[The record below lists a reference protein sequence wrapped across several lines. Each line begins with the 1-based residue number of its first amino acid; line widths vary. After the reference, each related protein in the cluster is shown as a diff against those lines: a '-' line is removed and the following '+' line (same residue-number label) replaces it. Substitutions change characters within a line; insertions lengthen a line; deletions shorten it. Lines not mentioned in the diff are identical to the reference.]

1 MDSNNT
7 FQNGMNSDI
16 SKLYQSKDQ
25 YVKALNFRPVT
36 ELGSSNASLVNI
48 KGNECQIS
56 FPLLGSIYKLAILKK
71 YDIDGNFLPGI
82 VTITINGQTTANIA
96 INENTTISSFISSI
110 SVLPN
115 CYSTGSGTADF
126 ALAYNSDYIV
136 IYQQPEYSG
145 CDPIKSVEPEISINQ
160 ISGTSTI
167 CYIDT
172 DGNESSVPGTY
183 FVARVDFTDPLVVI
197 GSTFINESIYI
208 FTCPENNPNKLGQIW
223 ELVYDELT
231 KTTTIYLLY
240 NNYLNFTIQHPIAPS
255 AAIGR
260 YELNLLQRIYWT
272 DFYNPVRTVNVKDPN
287 LMALNVDLTNLR
299 PLTNMSVPVLNEVI
313 DGGAVNN
320 ISNTATYQ
328 CAYRLTKNN
337 GAITNYSSLSNIVAP
352 IPQKTSDFVKTLN
365 NFSSIAAT
373 GAPGGVNKAL
383 RFEVQGIDT
392 DYDNIE
398 FVIITRDVSN
408 ENLFY
413 VYKFDTQVINGNSTI
428 LTTWVNDPNTNEEI
442 TVEELLI
449 ENVLFSHCKT
459 IEQKDN
465 RLFFGNVRSDI
476 DTILDAY
483 DTRTYRFIQNQDD
496 FDVLQ
501 YEGDTVPQ
509 PYIISTPNDY
519 ANIPADADLIPL
531 INLGMST
538 AEDPNFDFT
547 MKYKRLSSVVGGS
560 GPNISYSFGNL
571 LLRAD
576 AFPTMPLN
584 GSSTNEGTAR
594 DNPGSGQLYP
604 YGYRKAAGL
613 SNGYLYGSLLDP
625 TYYNGAPNQR
635 YKQNNSLNTMAL
647 EYLSGAFRSYQH
659 NEIYSFGI
667 VFKSRTGESSFV
679 KWIGDIKFP
688 DYSDLADPSLLDKT
702 EQGATCPD
710 FRSMFYDNTTS
721 DESAYLVVPYINFEV
736 NIPKEVS
743 NIISGYEIVRCLR
756 TEADKSVKSQGLI
769 TQVATGPSWDPSNY
783 YMPFTHYSNGNNYD
797 ACDPESGPVPVTP
810 STRGMAT
817 KDLICYHSMDSLV
830 NGSNDGFEEDDKI
843 VLSEVYIKVIDSSVT
858 PGNFPTPT
866 VRDKYYI
873 KKYYDKT
880 YNLYRNTYFGATDI
894 HTVKEAYYVAQ
905 DSVSPAISVVGGNV
919 YKNQDWQLGTGYA
932 GAHFSVGCPTV
943 VVGIKDSSF
952 DWTPFTFMGVCSTGS
967 TQGNAKMLGLHYKPS
982 VLKTQYG
989 GRTHARRASREYI
1002 ATGAYYPVDTNGTYT
1017 IKVFG
1022 GDIFHG
1028 ILDVQKAIKNWL
1040 GTQSQTTSSPIAN
1053 ANEKHSQTWYFPH
1066 QSYKNVDLRDGAHVN
1081 SDLDNDSG
1089 SAASGIDDYVYVSS
1103 FSFENTLKKY
1113 YPRPIFFNLTN
1124 EWNNRVYYSE
1134 VKINGETSDS
1144 WTNVFVDNYYDVEGS
1159 YGPINALQILKNN
1172 MYFVQDRAIGLL
1184 IVNPYET
1191 VTTQNLQSIGIGTGE
1206 VIQKHVYYSID
1217 SGSKHQWSV
1226 NRSNTHITFV
1236 DSRHK
1241 KIFLFDGQAVSPI
1254 SDTKGNRGFV
1264 NKVLHDYILINDNP
1278 VIYNGILTTYDYI
1291 NNEFL
1296 YTFLNTY
1303 PNTDGTNYSEKYT
1316 LVYSDLID
1324 AFSSFYS
1331 FTPYIYINNHNKL
1344 YSVDTYNSRTRS
1356 RIYLHNIGN
1365 YCNFYDNIYPSTLK
1379 VNINENP
1386 IYTKVFDNLSWISES
1401 IKDNLLFKDS
1411 INDYLG
1417 DSDDIPYLNN
1427 TITRI
1432 RAYNEYQNTDW
1443 ITLSTTFP
1451 NPTLRKSEQGY
1462 NMQMPRNKVNY
1473 DANNINT
1480 YSIFDPAILTK
1491 TLFGDRMRDKYL
1503 VVDMEYNNIL
1513 NNRFILHNLKSTY
1526 RISDR

>member
-16 SKLYQSKDQ
+16 SKLYQAKDQ

-56 FPLLGSIYKLAILKK
+56 FPVIRSVYKLAIRKE
-71 YDIDGNFLPGI
+71 YDVDNNFLPGV
-82 VTITINGQTTANIA
+82 VTITVNGETTPNIL
-96 INENTTISSFISSI
+96 INENTNINSFVGLISS
-110 SVLPN
+110 LPN
-115 CYSTGSGTADF
+115 CYGTSTGTAAF

-136 IYQQPEYSG
+136 IYQQPEYKG
-145 CDPIKSVEPEISINQ
+145 CGGDLSTEPVVTITQ
-160 ISGTSTI
+160 VSGTSG
-167 CYIDT
+167 IDYVDA
-172 DGNESSVPGTY
+172 DGNLTSVANTP
-183 FVARVDFTDPLVVI
+183 FVPSVSLSDPLVVI
-197 GSTFINESIYI
+197 GSTFINENIYI
-208 FTCPENNPNKLGQIW
+208 FTCHKTNTNKIGQIW
-223 ELVYDELT
+223 ELVYDELL
-231 KTTTIYLLY
+231 KTTTVYLLY
-240 NNYLNFTIQHPIAPS
+240 NNYLNFTINHPIPTS

-260 YELNLLQRIYWT
+260 YELNNLQRIYWT

-313 DGGAVNN
+313 DNGAVNN
-320 ISNTATYQ
+320 ISDTATYQ

-337 GAITNYSSLSNIVAP
+337 GAITNYSSLSNIIAP
-352 IPQKTSDFVKTLN
+352 IPQKTSNFTKFLN

-373 GAPGGVNKAL
+373 GVPGGVNKAL
-383 RFEVQGIDT
+383 RFEVQGVDT

-398 FVIITRDVSN
+398 FVIITRDVAN
-408 ENLFY
+408 INLFY

-442 TVEELLI
+442 TVDELLI

-509 PYIISTPNDY
+509 PYTISTVNDY
-519 ANIPADADLIPL
+519 ANIPQDADLIPL

-538 AEDPNFDFT
+538 TEDPNFDFT

-576 AFPTMPLN
+576 AFPEWPVN
-584 GSSTNEGTAR
+584 GTSTQEGTAR

-604 YGYRKAAGL
+604 NGYRKAAGL
-613 SNGYLYGSLLDP
+613 SNGSFLDP
-625 TYYNGAPNQR
+625 TFFNGAPNQR

-667 VFKSRTGESSFV
+667 VFKSRTGETSFV

-688 DYSDLADPSLLDKT
+688 DYSDTADPALRDET
-702 EQGATCPD
+702 EQGAQCPD
-710 FRSMFYDNTTS
+710 FRSMFYDTTTS
-721 DESAYLVVPYINFEV
+721 DESAYLVVPYINFEI

-756 TEADKSVKSQGLI
+756 TQADRTIKSHGLI
-769 TQVATGPSWDPSNY
+769 TQVATGVADSNY
-783 YMPFTHYSNGNNYD
+783 YMPYSHYTTPSALNLDSCDPIVLPASNGY
-797 ACDPESGPVPVTP
+797 AS
-810 STRGMAT
+810 
-817 KDLICYHSMDSLV
+817 KDLICYHSMESLV
-830 NGSNDGFEEDDKI
+830 DNSNDDFEEDDQMI
-843 VLSEVYIKVIDSSVT
+843 LTEVYEKVLDSAINPSLFSIAN
-858 PGNFPTPT
+858 PAE
-866 VRDKYYI
+866 KYYI
-873 KKYYDKT
+873 KKYYNLPISSGYGFF
-880 YNLYRNTYFGATDI
+880 YNTSYFGAPYI
-894 HTVKEAYYVAQ
+894 HTIKEGFYVAQ
-905 DSVSPAISVVGGNV
+905 GSSSPALSSVGGAIYN
-919 YKNQDWQLGTGYA
+919 NRDQDPSGGSGWYSNG
-932 GAHFSVGCPTV
+932 SPTV
-943 VVGIKDSSF
+943 IVGLKGSSF
-952 DWTPFTFMGVCSTGS
+952 NWTNYTFAGVCSTAAV
-967 TQGNAKMLGLHYKPS
+967 QGNSKLLGIHFKPR

-989 GRTHARRASREYI
+989 GRTYTRRANREYI
-1002 ATGAYYPVDTNGTYT
+1002 PTGAYYPVAENGTYE

-1022 GDIFHG
+1022 GDVFHG
-1028 ILDVQKAIKNWL
+1028 ILDAQKCIKNWG
-1040 GTQSQTTSSPIAN
+1040 GTQVTPP
-1053 ANEKHSQTWYFPH
+1053 EKHSQTWYFPH
-1066 QSYKNVDLRDGAHVN
+1066 QSYKNVDLRDGLHVN

-1089 SAASGIDDYVYVSS
+1089 SAASGSDQYIYVSS

-1144 WTNVFVDNYYDVEGS
+1144 WTSVFVDNYYDVEGS

-1241 KIFLFDGQAVSPI
+1241 KIFLFDGQSVSPI

-1264 NKVLHDYILINDNP
+1264 NKVLHDHILVNDNP
-1278 VIYNGILTTYDYI
+1278 IIGKGILTTYDYI
-1291 NNEFL
+1291 NNEFI

-1303 PNTDGTNYSEKYT
+1303 VTDEPPNYSEKYT
-1316 LVYSDLID
+1316 IVYSDLIG

-1331 FTPYIYINNHNKL
+1331 FTPYIYLNNHNKL
-1344 YSVDTYNSRTRS
+1344 YSINSYDTGVRS
-1356 RIYLHNIGN
+1356 KIYLHNVGD
-1365 YCNFYDNIYPSTLK
+1365 YCKFYGNIYPSTLK

-1401 IKDNLLFKDS
+1401 IKDNLLFKDV

-1427 TITRI
+1427 TITKI

-1443 ITLSTTFP
+1443 VTLSTTFP

-1462 NMQMPRNKVNY
+1462 NMQLPRNKVNY
-1473 DANNINT
+1473 DTNNINT
-1480 YSIFDPAILTK
+1480 KSIFDPTILTK

>member
-56 FPLLGSIYKLAILKK
+56 FPILRSVYKLAIRKE
-71 YDIDGNFLPGI
+71 YDVDNNFLPGV
-82 VTITINGQTTANIA
+82 VTITVNGETTPNIL
-96 INENTTISSFISSI
+96 INENTNINSFVGSI
-110 SVLPN
+110 SGLPN
-115 CYSTGSGTADF
+115 CYGTSTGVALF
-126 ALAYNSDYIV
+126 AVAYNSDYIV
-136 IYQQPEYSG
+136 IYQQPEYTGCSG
-145 CDPIKSVEPEISINQ
+145 DLSTEPVVTITQ
-160 ISGTSTI
+160 VSGTSG
-167 CYIDT
+167 IDYV
-172 DGNESSVPGTY
+172 DPEGNLTSVANTY
-183 FVARVDFTDPLVVI
+183 FVPRVNLTDPLVII
-197 GSTFINESIYI
+197 GSTFVNENIYI
-208 FTCPENNPNKLGQIW
+208 FTCPQNNTNKIGQIW

-240 NNYLNFTIQHPIAPS
+240 NNYLNFTIDHPIPTS

-260 YELNLLQRIYWT
+260 YELNNLQRIYWT
-272 DFYNPVRTVNVKDPN
+272 DFYNPVRTVNVKDVN

-299 PLTNMSVPVLNEVI
+299 PLTNMSVPVLNDVI

-352 IPQKTSDFVKTLN
+352 IPQRTSDFVKTLN

-383 RFEVQGIDT
+383 RFEVQGVDT

-408 ENLFY
+408 INLFY

-428 LTTWVNDPNTNEEI
+428 LTTWVNDPLTNDEI
-442 TVEELLI
+442 TTEELLI

-483 DTRTYRFIQNQDD
+483 DTRTYRFIQSSNV

-509 PYIISTPNDY
+509 AYTISTPNDY
-519 ANIPADADLIPL
+519 ANIQQDADLIPL

-547 MKYKRLSSVVGGS
+547 MKYKRLSSDIGGS

-613 SNGYLYGSLLDP
+613 SNGSFLDP
-625 TYYNGAPNQR
+625 TFYNGAPNQR

-667 VFKSRTGESSFV
+667 VFKSRTGETSFV

-688 DYSDLADPSLLDKT
+688 DYSDQADINLCDET
-702 EQGATCPD
+702 EWGTKCPD
-710 FRSMFYDNTTS
+710 FRSMFYDTTNPS
-721 DESAYLVVPYINFEV
+721 DPSAYLVVPYINFEV

-756 TEADKSVKSQGLI
+756 TQNDRTIKSHGLI
-769 TQVATGPSWDPSNY
+769 TQVATGPTWDSSNY
-783 YMPFTHYSNGNNYD
+783 YMPFTHYSNGNNYN

-817 KDLICYHSMDSLV
+817 KDLICYHSMESLV
-830 NGSNDGFEEDDKI
+830 DQTNDDFEEDDQL
-843 VLSEVYIKVIDSSVT
+843 VLTEVYIKVIESSIT
-858 PGNFPTPT
+858 PGNFPTSS

-880 YNLYRNTYFGATDI
+880 YNLYRNNYFGATDI
-894 HTVKEAYYVAQ
+894 HTVKEAYYVSQ
-905 DSVSPAISVVGGNV
+905 DGISPSISVVGGNV
-919 YKNQDWQLGTGYA
+919 YKNQDWQLGTGIA
-932 GAHFSVGCPTV
+932 GSHFSAGSPTV

-982 VLKTQYG
+982 VLKNQYG
-989 GRTHARRASREYI
+989 GRTNARRATREYI
-1002 ATGAYYPVDTNGTYT
+1002 PTGAYYPVTENGIYT

-1022 GDIFHG
+1022 GDVFHG
-1028 ILDVQKAIKNWL
+1028 ILDSQKAIKNWT
-1040 GTQSQTTSSPIAN
+1040 GSQAQSVPLPNEAN

-1081 SDLDNDSG
+1081 SDLDNDAG
-1089 SAASGIDDYVYVSS
+1089 NFASGTDDYVYVSS

-1144 WTNVFVDNYYDVEGS
+1144 WTSVFVDNYYDVEGS

-1264 NKVLHDYILINDNP
+1264 NKVLHDHILVNDNP
-1278 VIYNGILTTYDYI
+1278 IIGKGILTTYDYI

-1303 PNTDGTNYSEKYT
+1303 ITDEPPNYSEKYT
-1316 LVYSDLID
+1316 IVYSDLID

-1331 FTPYIYINNHNKL
+1331 FTPYIYLNNHNKL
-1344 YSVDTYNSRTRS
+1344 YSVNSYDSGVRS
-1356 RIYLHNIGN
+1356 KMYLHNIGD
-1365 YCNFYDNIYPSTLK
+1365 YCKFYGNIYPSTLK

-1427 TITRI
+1427 TITKI

-1443 ITLSTTFP
+1443 VTLSTAFP

-1462 NMQMPRNKVNY
+1462 NMQLPRNKVNY

>member
-16 SKLYQSKDQ
+16 SKLYQANNQ

-56 FPLLGSIYKLAILKK
+56 FPKLRGVYKLVLRKQ
-71 YDIDGNFLPGI
+71 YDVDGVFLPGTI
-82 VTITINGQTTANIA
+82 KIIINSESTVTFQIA
-96 INENTTISSFISSI
+96 ENTTINDVANYI

-115 CYSTGSGTADF
+115 CYGTAIGNAATF
-126 ALAYNSDYIV
+126 AIAYNSDYII
-136 IYQQPEYSG
+136 IYQQPKYSG
-145 CDPIKSVEPEISINQ
+145 CGNDISVEPDVVINQ
-160 ISGTSTI
+160 ITGTSGMDFVDSDETTSGLPVPFI
-167 CYIDT
+167 L
-172 DGNESSVPGTY
+172 ESAS
-183 FVARVDFTDPLVVI
+183 RDPLVVI
-197 GSTFINESIYI
+197 GSTFIGETSYV
-208 FTCPENNPNKLGQIW
+208 FTCPQINATKIGQIW

-231 KTTTIYLLY
+231 KTSTIYLLY
-240 NNYLNFTIQHPIAPS
+240 NNYLNFTIQHPIPQS

-260 YELNLLQRIYWT
+260 YELNNLQRIYWT

-299 PLTNMSVPVLNEVI
+299 PLINMSVPVLNEIV

-320 ISNTATYQ
+320 VSTTATYQ

-337 GAITNYSSLSNIVAP
+337 GAVTNYSSLSNIVAP
-352 IPQKTSDFVKTLN
+352 IPQKTSDFTKFLN

-373 GAPGGVNKAL
+373 GLPDVNKAL
-383 RFEVQGIDT
+383 RFEVQGVDT

-408 ENLFY
+408 INLFNI
-413 VYKFDTQVINGNSTI
+413 YKFDTQVINGNSTI

-442 TVEELLI
+442 TIDEFLI

-476 DTILDAY
+476 DTILDTF
-483 DTRTYRFIQNQDD
+483 DTRTYRFIQSSNV
-496 FDVLQ
+496 FDVIK
-501 YEGDTVPQ
+501 YEGDAAPT
-509 PYIISTPNDY
+509 PYTITTSNDY
-519 ANIPADADLIPL
+519 ATIPQDADAIPL

-538 AEDPNFDFT
+538 AEDPYFDFT
-547 MKYKRLSSVVGGS
+547 MKYKISSSVIGGS

-576 AFPTMPLN
+576 AFPNWPVN
-584 GSSTNEGTAR
+584 GTSTQEGTAR

-604 YGYRKAAGL
+604 NGYRKAAGL
-613 SNGYLYGSLLDP
+613 SNGYLYNSLLDP
-625 TYYNGAPNQR
+625 TFFNGAPNQR

-679 KWIGDIKFP
+679 RWIGDIKFP
-688 DYSDLADPSLLDKT
+688 DYSDTADPALRDKT
-702 EQGATCPD
+702 EQGASCPD
-710 FRSMFYDNTTS
+710 FRSMFYDTTTS
-721 DESAYLVVPYINFEV
+721 DVSAYLVVPYINFEV
-736 NIPKEVS
+736 NIPKEIS
-743 NIISGYEIVRCLR
+743 NVISGYEIVRCLR
-756 TEADKSVKSQGLI
+756 TQADRTIKSHGLI
-769 TQVATGPSWDPSNY
+769 TQVATGVADSNY
-783 YMPFTHYSNGNNYD
+783 YMPYSHYTTPPALNLDSCDPIVLPASNGY
-797 ACDPESGPVPVTP
+797 AS
-810 STRGMAT
+810 
-817 KDLICYHSMDSLV
+817 KDLICYHSMESLV
-830 NGSNDGFEEDDKI
+830 DNSDDDLEEDDQMI
-843 VLSEVYIKVIDSSVT
+843 LTEVYAKVLDSAINPSLFSIAN
-858 PGNFPTPT
+858 PAE
-866 VRDKYYI
+866 KYYI

-880 YNLYRNTYFGATDI
+880 YNFYNSAYFGAPYI
-894 HTVKEAYYVAQ
+894 HTIKEGFYVAQ
-905 DSVSPAISVVGGNV
+905 GLSSPALSSVGGAIYN
-919 YKNQDWQLGTGYA
+919 NRDQDPGGGSGWYSDG
-932 GAHFSVGCPTV
+932 SPTV
-943 VVGIKDSSF
+943 IVGLKGSSF
-952 DWTPFTFMGVCSTGS
+952 NWTNYVFAGVCSTAAV
-967 TQGNAKMLGLHYKPS
+967 QGNAKLLGIHFKPR

-989 GRTHARRASREYI
+989 GRTYQKRASREYI
-1002 ATGAYYPVDTNGTYT
+1002 PTGAYYPVETNGTYT

-1022 GDIFHG
+1022 GDVFHG
-1028 ILDVQKAIKNWL
+1028 ILDAQKCIKNWG
-1040 GTQSQTTSSPIAN
+1040 GTQVTPP
-1053 ANEKHSQTWYFPH
+1053 EKHSQTWYFPH
-1066 QSYKNVDLRDGAHVN
+1066 QSYKNVDLRDGLHVN
-1081 SDLDNDSG
+1081 SDLDNDAG
-1089 SAASGIDDYVYVSS
+1089 SAASGSDQYIYVSH

-1134 VKINGETSDS
+1134 VKINGQTSDS
-1144 WTNVFVDNYYDVEGS
+1144 WTNVFVDSYYDVEGS
-1159 YGPINALQILKNN
+1159 YGPINAFQILKNN
-1172 MYFVQDRAIGLL
+1172 LYFLQDRAIGLL

-1191 VTTQNLQSIGIGTGE
+1191 VTTQNLQSIGIGTGDT
-1206 VIQKHVYYSID
+1206 IQKHVYYSID

-1236 DSRHK
+1236 DARHK
-1241 KIFLFDGQAVSPI
+1241 KIFLFDGQSVSPI
-1254 SDTKGNRGFV
+1254 SDTKGNRGFM
-1264 NKVLHDYILINDNP
+1264 NKVLHDDILITDNP
-1278 VIYNGILTTYDYI
+1278 IIFNGIATTYDYI

-1303 PNTDGTNYSEKYT
+1303 VKNELENITEKYT

-1324 AFSSFYS
+1324 SFSSFYS
-1331 FTPYIYINNHNKL
+1331 FTPYIYINNHNKM
-1344 YSVDTYNSRTRS
+1344 YSVNSYGEDNPS
-1356 RIYLHNIGN
+1356 KLYLHNIGN
-1365 YCNFYDNIYPSTLK
+1365 YCNFYGNVYPSTLK

-1401 IKDNLLFKDS
+1401 IKDNLLFVDTV
-1411 INDYLG
+1411 NDYLG

-1427 TITRI
+1427 TITKI

-1443 ITLSTTFP
+1443 VTLSTAFP

-1462 NMQMPRNKVNY
+1462 NMQIPRNKVNY

-1503 VVDMEYNNIL
+1503 VVDMQYNNIL

>member
-16 SKLYQSKDQ
+16 SKLYQTNNQ

-48 KGNECQIS
+48 KGNNCEIS
-56 FPLLGSIYKLAILKK
+56 LPRIRGVYKLALRKQ
-71 YDIDGNFLPGI
+71 YDVDGNFLPGT
-82 VTITINGQTTANIA
+82 VTVTVNGETTSNIQIA
-96 INENTTISSFISSI
+96 ENSTISSIVGFISL
-110 SVLPN
+110 LPN
-115 CYSTGSGTADF
+115 CYGTATGTAAF
-126 ALAYNSDYIV
+126 AVAYNTDYIV
-136 IYQQPEYSG
+136 IYQQPKYENCGS
-145 CDPIKSVEPEISINQ
+145 DLSTEPVITINQ
-160 ISGTSTI
+160 ITGTSGLDF
-167 CYIDT
+167 IDA
-172 DGNESSVPGTY
+172 DGNTTGTY
-183 FVARVDFTDPLVVI
+183 TPFIPSIPLSDPLVVI
-197 GSTFINESIYI
+197 GSTFIGESIYF
-208 FTCPENNPNKLGQIW
+208 FTCPENNSNKIGQIW
-223 ELVYDELT
+223 ELVYDELL
-231 KTTTIYLLY
+231 KITTVYLLY
-240 NNYLNFTIQHPIAPS
+240 NNYLNFTIDHPIPTS

-260 YELNLLQRIYWT
+260 YELINLQRIYWT

-287 LMALNVDLTNLR
+287 LMALNADLTNLR

-320 ISNTATYQ
+320 ISDTATYQ

-373 GAPGGVNKAL
+373 GVAGGVNKAL
-383 RFEVQGIDT
+383 KFEVQGVDT

-398 FVIITRDVSN
+398 FVIITRDVAN
-408 ENLFY
+408 INLFY

-428 LTTWVNDPNTNEEI
+428 LTTWVNDPLTNEEI
-442 TVEELLI
+442 TTSEFLI

-459 IEQKDN
+459 MEQKDN

-476 DTILDAY
+476 DTILDTF
-483 DTRTYRFIQNQDD
+483 DTRTYRFIQSSNVVD
-496 FDVLQ
+496 LIK
-501 YEGDTVPQ
+501 YEGDTSVTS
-509 PYIISTPNDY
+509 YTITSPNDY
-519 ANIPADADLIPL
+519 LNIPQDVDLIPV

-538 AEDPNFDFT
+538 AEDANFNFDV
-547 MKYKRLSSVVGGS
+547 KYKENSTTIGGS
-560 GPNISYSFGNL
+560 GANISYSFGNL

-576 AFPTMPLN
+576 AFPLEPNITTP
-584 GSSTNEGTAR
+584 STNEGSAR
-594 DNPGSGQLYP
+594 DNPASGQQFP

-613 SNGYLYGSLLDP
+613 SNGYLYQSLLDP
-625 TYYNGAPNQR
+625 TFYNGAPFQR

-667 VFKSRTGESSFV
+667 VFKSRTGETSFV

-688 DYSDLADPSLLDKT
+688 DYSDKADPNLLDKT
-702 EQGATCPD
+702 EQGAFCDD
-710 FRSMFYDNTTS
+710 FKSMFYDDTTS

-736 NIPKEVS
+736 NIPKEIA

-756 TEADKSVKSQGLI
+756 TQADRTIRSQGLV
-769 TQVATGPSWDPSNY
+769 TQVATGTRDSNY
-783 YMPFTHYSNGNNYD
+783 YMPYSHYTTPASFNLD
-797 ACDPESGPVPVTP
+797 ACDPYTFAAVQGNASP
-810 STRGMAT
+810 
-817 KDLICYHSMDSLV
+817 DLICYHSMESLV
-830 NGSNDGFEEDDKI
+830 DQTNDDFEEDDQLI
-843 VLSEVYIKVIDSSVT
+843 LTEVYEKVVDSAVN
-858 PGNFPTPT
+858 PGNFSIGNPAE
-866 VRDKYYI
+866 KYYI
-873 KKYYDKT
+873 KKYYKWTDYF
-880 YNLYRNTYFGATDI
+880 YNTSYFGAPYI
-894 HTVKEAYYVAQ
+894 HTIHEGFYVSQGGTSPTLTSLGSVTYVNRDQ
-905 DSVSPAISVVGGNV
+905 DQTNT
-919 YKNQDWQLGTGYA
+919 TGPQGWYA
-932 GAHFSVGCPTV
+932 DGSPTV
-943 VVGIKDSSF
+943 VATLKGSTF
-952 DWTPFTFMGVCSTGS
+952 DWTNYSFARVANTPPIPGPPS
-967 TQGNAKMLGLHYKPS
+967 QGNAKLLGIHFKPRI
-982 VLKTQYG
+982 LKNQYG
-989 GRTHARRASREYI
+989 GRTYIKRATREYI
-1002 ATGAYYPVDTNGTYT
+1002 PTGAYYPITESGNYT

-1022 GDIFHG
+1022 GDVFHG
-1028 ILDVQKAIKNWL
+1028 ILDAQKCIKNWS
-1040 GTQSQTTSSPIAN
+1040 GQQTLVP
-1053 ANEKHSQTWYFPH
+1053 ERHSQTWFFPH
-1066 QSYKNVDLRDGAHVN
+1066 QSYKNVDLRDGLHVN
-1081 SDLDNDSG
+1081 SDLLDDSG
-1089 SAASGIDDYVYVSS
+1089 NYASGADQYIYVSS

-1113 YPRPIFFNLTN
+1113 YPRPLFFNLTN

-1206 VIQKHVYYSID
+1206 TIQKHVYYSID

-1226 NRSNTHITFV
+1226 NRSNSHITFV

-1241 KIFLFDGQAVSPI
+1241 KIFLFDGQSVSPI

-1264 NKVLHDYILINDNP
+1264 NKVLHDHILVNDNP
-1278 VIYNGILTTYDYI
+1278 IIGKGILTTYDYI

-1303 PNTDGTNYSEKYT
+1303 VTDEPPNYSEKYT
-1316 LVYSDLID
+1316 IVYSDLID

-1331 FTPYIYINNHNKL
+1331 FTPYIYLNNHNKL
-1344 YSVDTYNSRTRS
+1344 YSLNSYDAGLRS
-1356 RIYLHNIGN
+1356 KMYLHNIGD
-1365 YCNFYDNIYPSTLK
+1365 YCNFYGNIYPSTLK

-1401 IKDNLLFKDS
+1401 IKDNLLFKDV

-1427 TITRI
+1427 TITKI

-1443 ITLSTTFP
+1443 VTLSTTFP

-1462 NMQMPRNKVNY
+1462 NMQLPRNKVNY
-1473 DANNINT
+1473 DTNSINT
-1480 YSIFDPAILTK
+1480 KSIFDPTILTK